1 MPKDE
6 LPLDAAQI
14 ALIRLWI
21 DQGARATPT
30 SAPAPPPWE
39 APLALERP
47 PAPPIRWR
55 AWTSTIDRFV
65 AAYLAERKTLEPV
78 LVSDAVFARRVYLDA
93 WGLLPTPEELQPF
106 LADRITDKRDALVAR
121 LLADNQK
128 YADHWIS
135 FWNDLLRNED
145 GVTYF
150 SETAGRK
157 SITDWL
163 HGRSSRTSATTSSSA
178 S

>member
-1 MPKDE
+1 MEP
-6 LPLDAAQI
+6 AA
-14 ALIRLWI
+14 
-21 DQGARATPT
+21 
-30 SAPAPPPWE
+30 
-39 APLALERP
+39 
-47 PAPPIRWR
+47 
-55 AWTSTIDRFV
+55 
-65 AAYLAERKTLEPV
+65 
-78 LVSDAVFARRVYLDA
+78 VSDALFARRVYLDV
-93 WGLLPTPEELQPF
+93 WGLLPEPEELRAF
-106 LADRITDKRDALVAR
+106 LADRSPAKRDALVAR

-163 HGRSSRTSATTSSSA
+163 YPALVVEPPLRPVRHA